1 MGHETLPIRPKKKKT
16 NEKIK
21 VERHQ
26 WVKGYENL
34 RGSNIH
40 KTFFSKKSVK

>member
-1 MGHETLPIRPKKKKT
+1 MGHETLPIRPKNT
-16 NEKIK
+16 SEKIK
-21 VERHQ
+21 VEGHQ

>member
-16 NEKIK
+16 NEKIM